1 MTNET
6 NYIPSRYNGNGVT
19 KDFAFNWKVD
29 KTNNLVVKLINSQN
43 VEEILQQGVDYTAVI
58 KESQGN
64 VTLTTALQTGEVL
77 VIERNTP
84 QYQSTKY
91 STSPGF
97 QGSELERSF
106 DKVSLNLQEMEYDI
120 ETFKTDFSDEVN
132 QKISNFEQETNQ
144 KITDLSDDVT
154 EQIEALETETNQQ
167 ISDFKDEV
175 NTKIQEVSDAA
186 EKINELEEAVEEA
199 QQSAQQAEQK
209 ATEATTQAG
218 LAQQAAQTAENA
230 ADEAAEIVESKADI
244 SFSNITEEA
253 KAVIRQTAGT
263 GLPIGSLVAVD
274 RVLSFAES
282 KGLAQL
288 GSYVYKDAVP
298 GSRYGYPDFYN
309 DCVEKLSSADNVNIS
324 VAVNVHNT
332 GCVIDSNFIVSGF
345 SSRNF
350 IQPTSGFYPSYYD
363 GQPFE
368 VGVKLNTTTMTGM
381 QSFLGGCDSHDFY
394 GIVTQFQ
401 NNKLRIGS
409 TNNGTSWNLI
419 NLAEGTKTYDINTDY
434 WFKLEY
440 TGTQYIASWST
451 DGQTYT
457 PDITVDQSVAPAI
470 RSFCLGNNLYGA
482 SQQEPLQGTIDIKE
496 CYIKIN
502 NELVW
507 QGTQNFIKN
516 TNGHILYDISQKPT
530 ADYLYN
536 TYGACWAYGVD
547 TENERIFLP
556 RNDWFFQSGNAENV
570 GKFNEA
576 GLPNITGNVETQG
589 YAGSQNAGALYS
601 VGTGNR
607 AYAGGQDG
615 RATQLVYI
623 DASRC
628 QDIYGKSNTVQ
639 PPSVNQIV
647 YMVVGNTEV
656 ESAATDIVDVT
667 TTENDTIPLF
677 TGMYYDFK
685 PNNSSWL
692 KAGEQANNGG
702 LYSSAY
708 SKLVN
713 ELTSPVYNLK
723 VIDVSDMESNVDY
736 SEYWKVDQDAQTFT
750 TPTRLSHK
758 ALTGGVVGNGIAI
771 GLTDGTNNGGLIGEI
786 PTGGGATYGV
796 PFQSG
801 YGQSVG
807 QNISRTGSLNNN
819 TTIGLTTDST
829 KSGIKA
835 EESTSQLYFKV
846 MNAVENQDLI
856 NLGEITEAL
865 ADKVDPQQVIG
876 YAAPD
881 FNNAIWN
888 IFGASG
894 TIVPARDINTNT
906 GSYLEYTAPDDG
918 WVYFYAE
925 NNGAWPGALYC
936 LTEVISGN
944 SELNNEA
951 HIAVSGNTV
960 SNGNFFCYA
969 AIVPAKKGAK
979 FRLSVEQGTTL
990 NQTGRLLSSCFC
1002 YSKGQV

>member
-1 MTNET
+1 MDKLPVGQLPDLQQSNNDDEIMVITNSEYNQLKKEKISDLITDFTSTNE
-6 NYIPSRYNGNGVT
+6 NNALT
-19 KDFAFNWKVD
+19 KGTDGKMFV
-29 KTNNLVVKLINSQN
+29 
-43 VEEILQQGVDYTAVI
+43 
-58 KESQGN
+58 
-64 VTLTTALQTGEVL
+64 
-77 VIERNTP
+77 
-84 QYQSTKY
+84 
-91 STSPGF
+91 
-97 QGSELERSF
+97 
-106 DKVSLNLQEMEYDI
+106 
-120 ETFKTDFSDEVN
+120 TDF
-132 QKISNFEQETNQ
+132 
-144 KITDLSDDVT
+144 
-154 EQIEALETETNQQ
+154 
-167 ISDFKDEV
+167 
-175 NTKIQEVSDAA
+175 
-186 EKINELEEAVEEA
+186 
-199 QQSAQQAEQK
+199 
-209 ATEATTQAG
+209 G
-218 LAQQAAQTAENA
+218 NA
-230 ADEAAEIVESKADI
+230 
-244 SFSNITEEA
+244 SNITEGTLPTSVLPEIPLEKIPDIPKDKLPPIETSDLPVSGVSADTYAYPSSVTVNAQGQVTAIEEGTPSGSNANTDLSNITEA
-253 KAVIRQTAGT
+253 GKEVIRQTAGT

-368 VGVKLNTTTMTGM
+368 VGVKLNTTTMTGI

-556 RNDWFFQSGNAENV
+556 RNDWFFQSGNADNV
-570 GKFNEA
+570 GRFNEA
-576 GLPNITGNVETQG
+576 GLPNITGTAKAMG
-589 YAGSQNAGALYS
+589 YAGRNDSGALYT
-601 VGTGNR
+601 TGASNE
-607 AYAGGQDG
+607 AFAGGADG
-615 RATQLVYI
+615 RAAEIINL

-628 QDIYGKSNTVQ
+628 QDIYGKSTTVQ

-692 KAGEQANNGG
+692 KAGQQANNGG

-708 SKLVN
+708 NKLVN

-723 VIDVSDMESNVDY
+723 VIDVDDMESNVDY
-736 SEYWKVDQDAQTFT
+736 SEYWKVDQTAQTFT
-750 TPTRLSHK
+750 TPTRLSYK
-758 ALTGGVVGNGIAI
+758 ALTGGVVGTGMALGI
-771 GLTDGTNNGGLIGEI
+771 TDGTNNGGLSYFRTNTDRMLAIQSNYGQNVGNIGTSGSI
-786 PTGGGATYGV
+786 PTNDYEALGV
-796 PFQSG
+796 
-801 YGQSVG
+801 
-807 QNISRTGSLNNN
+807 
-819 TTIGLTTDST
+819 TTDST
-829 KSGIKA
+829 KSGIIA
-835 EESTSQLYFKV
+835 EEAASQLYFKV

-865 ADKVDPQQVIG
+865 ADKTDMAQ
-876 YAAPD
+876 AAVASAPS
-881 FNNAIWN
+881 NKRIELAL
-888 IFGASG
+888 GASG
-894 TIVPARDINTNT
+894 QSYTLPATGFLCINKMATAANQNAYMQNNTNNAMDINCVVAAANHTCACWCW
-906 GSYLEYTAPDDG
+906 GQKGDSIKVDYSAAGLLYD
-918 WVYFYAE
+918 FCFIYAE
-925 NNGAWPGALYC
+925 GVKND
-936 LTEVISGN
+936 
-944 SELNNEA
+944 
-951 HIAVSGNTV
+951 
-960 SNGNFFCYA
+960 
-969 AIVPAKKGAK
+969 
-979 FRLSVEQGTTL
+979 
-990 NQTGRLLSSCFC
+990 
-1002 YSKGQV
+1002 